1 LRFASQAPYDAGGLE
16 FPGTPEAGVT
26 RWVAPA
32 AYLLGIGW
40 YIAISILLGVFIGH
54 WVDDVTDFKP
64 TFTLIGIL
72 VGLLVAGFG
81 AARMVQR
88 FIRGLGAED
97 SRRD

>member
-1 LRFASQAPYDAGGLE
+1 MTS
-16 FPGTPEAGVT
+16 
-26 RWVAPA
+26 WVAPA

-40 YIAISILLGVFIGH
+40 YIAVCILLGVFIGH
-54 WVDDVTDFKP
+54 WVDGATGLKP

-88 FIRGLGAED
+88 FIRGFGAED

>member
-1 LRFASQAPYDAGGLE
+1 M
-16 FPGTPEAGVT
+16 T

-40 YIAISILLGVFIGH
+40 YIAVCILLGVFVGR
-54 WVDDVTDFKP
+54 WVDDVTGLKP
-64 TFTLIGIL
+64 TFILIGIL
-72 VGLLVAGFG
+72 FGLMLAAYG

-88 FIRGLGAED
+88 FIRGIGTGD